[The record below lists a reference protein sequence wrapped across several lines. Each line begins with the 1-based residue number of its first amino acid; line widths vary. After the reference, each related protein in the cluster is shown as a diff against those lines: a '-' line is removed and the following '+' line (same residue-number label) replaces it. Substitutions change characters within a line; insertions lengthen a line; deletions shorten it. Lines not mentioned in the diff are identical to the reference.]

1 MAGWFRYLVSG
12 LAVLALG
19 LLLSGTRSLATEV
32 SSGTAETS
40 GPLKYTSSGTLTGTG
55 TVRTMAD
62 APASATWINGGT
74 LEISGGTLEIPPVLT
89 GPPQNFPEVE
99 NAIQL
104 FVNRDFDEALAELKV
119 ACQKD
124 PNLPPAQ
131 VIMAQLYGR
140 IGQTDKMRES
150 LERAVTENP
159 NDPEA
164 YVFLASMNEQG
175 KRIAEADLLYSK
187 AADLLVTFTVA
198 KRKQAIEPRVLG
210 GLAWVAE
217 TREDWPP
224 AEKRLNALLAA
235 VQKLPEDTAETKKA
249 KNSAL
254 AAAMVRMAH
263 ARFQQKAAAE
273 SLDWLKRAYKIDPDN
288 LLAPQARL
296 ALYYEQIGGAWN
308 HREAERW
315 MKIAVAGYPNDL
327 RTRLAAARW
336 ALETGQMA
344 EAKAQATKALEID
357 QASLEALAVRG
368 IVALFQKD
376 FKAAERDFENACLQK
391 PDEFAA
397 SNNLALALCQQDEQ
411 AKKAR
416 ARDCAEDNLRKFPKS
431 AEAASTYGWVLY
443 RLGRLPEAD
452 LAMRHAAELSSGTL
466 APDTAYYMA
475 QIAYDLGKKDNAKQL
490 VNAILRSDRT
500 FSMRPEAQQLKTKID
515 KEESS
520 EKGSR

>member
-1 MAGWFRYLVSG
+1 MAGWLRYLVSG

-19 LLLSGTRSLATEV
+19 LLLSGTRSVATEV
-32 SSGTAETS
+32 SGGTAEINGGSTL
-40 GPLKYTSSGTLTGTG
+40 GYTGSGTLTG

-62 APASATWINGGT
+62 VRAWATWINGGT

-99 NAIQL
+99 FAIQI
-104 FVNRDFDEALAELKV
+104 FANRYFDEALVELKV

-159 NDPEA
+159 HDPEA
-164 YVFLASMNEQG
+164 YVILASTNQEE

-187 AADLLVTFTVA
+187 AADLLTNFTVA
-198 KRKQAIEPRVLG
+198 KRKQAVEPRVLG

-217 TREDWPP
+217 TREDWPL
-224 AEKRLNALLAA
+224 AEKHLQALLAA
-235 VQKLPEDTAETKKA
+235 VQKLPEDTAKTKKA

-254 AAAMVRMAH
+254 AAAMERMAH

-296 ALYYEQIGGAWN
+296 ALYYEQLGGAWN

-315 MKIAVAGYPNDL
+315 MKIALARYPNDL

-344 EAKAQATKALEID
+344 DAKAQATEALRID
-357 QASLEALAVRG
+357 QTSLEALLVRG

-376 FKAAERDFENACLQK
+376 FKAAERDFEKARLQK
-391 PDEFAA
+391 PGEFKA
-397 SNNLALALCQQDEQ
+397 
-411 AKKAR
+411 KAR
-416 ARDCAEDNLRKFPKS
+416 DYAEDIVRKFPKS
-431 AEAASTYGWVLY
+431 AEAASTYGWGLY

-452 LAMRHAAELSSGTL
+452 LAMRHAAELSRGALT
-466 APDTAYYMA
+466 PDTAYYMA
-475 QIAYDLGKKDNAKQL
+475 QIAYDLGKKDDAKQL
-490 VNAILRSDRT
+490 LKLILSGDRP
-500 FSMRPEAQQLKTKID
+500 FSMRPEAEKLKSKID
-515 KEESS
+515 REESND
-520 EKGSR
+520 KGSK